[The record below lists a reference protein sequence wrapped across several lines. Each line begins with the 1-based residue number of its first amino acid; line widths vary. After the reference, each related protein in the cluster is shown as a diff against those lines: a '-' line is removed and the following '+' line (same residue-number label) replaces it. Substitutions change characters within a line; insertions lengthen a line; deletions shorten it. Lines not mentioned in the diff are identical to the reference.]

1 MPAQFEFL
9 GPLKILVDGDDIVEV
24 SAPTVGTA
32 LEELQTRYDGLLS
45 RVLTDTGTVHR
56 HINIFVNEEDIQFKD
71 SLETS
76 LAPTD
81 RVTVISA
88 IAGG

>member
-1 MPAQFEFL
+1 MSAQFEFL
-9 GPLKILVDGDDIVEV
+9 GPLKALVNGDDIVEV
-24 SAPTVGTA
+24 GAPTVGAA

-56 HINIFVNEEDIQFKD
+56 HINIFVNEENIQLKD
-71 SLETS
+71 NLETG

-81 RVTVISA
+81 KVTVISA